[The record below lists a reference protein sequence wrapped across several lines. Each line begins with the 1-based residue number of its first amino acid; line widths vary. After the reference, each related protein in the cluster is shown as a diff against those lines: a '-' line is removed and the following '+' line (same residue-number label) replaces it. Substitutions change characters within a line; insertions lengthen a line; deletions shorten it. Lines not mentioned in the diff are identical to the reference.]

1 MAGTLDKAKG
11 RIKQAA
17 GDLADDPTLKR
28 EGKIDELAGKVKD
41 GVENAVDT
49 VKETVTG
56 KKRVR

>member
-17 GDLADDPTLKR
+17 GDLTDDPTLKR

-41 GVENAVDT
+41 GVANAVDT
-49 VKETVTG
+49 VKEAVTG
-56 KKRVR
+56 KKRVQ

>member
-17 GDLADDPTLKR
+17 GDLTDDPTLKR

-49 VKETVTG
+49 VKEAVTG

>member
-17 GDLADDPTLKR
+17 GDLTDDPTLKR

-41 GVENAVDT
+41 GVETAVDT
-49 VKETVTG
+49 VKEAVTG
-56 KKRVR
+56 KKPVR

>member
-17 GDLADDPTLKR
+17 GDLTDDPTLKR

-41 GVENAVDT
+41 GVETVIDT
-49 VKETVTG
+49 VKEAVTG
-56 KKRVR
+56 KKPVR

>member
-17 GDLADDPTLKR
+17 GDLTDDPTLKR

-41 GVENAVDT
+41 GVAGAVDT
-49 VKETVTG
+49 AKEAVTG
-56 KKRVR
+56 KKRAR

>member
-28 EGKIDELAGKVKD
+28 EGKIDELDGKVKD

-49 VKETVTG
+49 VKEAVTG

>member
-17 GDLADDPTLKR
+17 GDLTDDPTLKR
-28 EGKIDELAGKVKD
+28 EGKVDELAGKVKD
-41 GVENAVDT
+41 GVETAVDT

>member
-17 GDLADDPTLKR
+17 GDLTDDPTLKR

-41 GVENAVDT
+41 GVESAVDT
-49 VKETVTG
+49 VKEAVTG

>member
-17 GDLADDPTLKR
+17 GDLTDDPALKR
-28 EGKIDELAGKVKD
+28 EGKLDELAGKVKD
-41 GVENAVDT
+41 GVADAVDT
-49 VKETVTG
+49 VKEAVTG

>member
-17 GDLADDPTLKR
+17 GDLTDDPTLKR

-41 GVENAVDT
+41 GVETAVDT

>member
-49 VKETVTG
+49 VKEAVTG